1 MPAYVQSSA
10 TLSLA
15 TLFPGASVDVFSA
28 EAVTNGEYSQA
39 LALSNYPLGS
49 GNPLSLDL
57 EFSAAPGNFTFN
69 VVFSAKDSLGSAG
82 YSMPDTTYQVTQA
95 QLDPVTGTSV
105 HLDMPYV
112 NARFVALYVS
122 TKPANAVTTTA
133 TFKR

>member
-49 GNPLSLDL
+49 GNPISLDL

-105 HLDMPYV
+105 HLDMPYT

-122 TKPANAVTTTA
+122 SKPANAVTTTA